1 MSFLGY
7 ARADGSV
14 GVRNY
19 VAVISTVACANDVAF
34 WIAQQIKGTAP
45 FLHQGGCCQLMP
57 DIELVTK
64 SLSSIGRNPNVAAVL
79 LVSLGC
85 EGTDIERLENE
96 ISATGRPVKKVAIQK
111 AGATVALN
119 EGLLMAQE
127 LVSAA
132 SQIKLQE
139 FDDSNLVIGVKCGG
153 SDTTSGLASNPAVGA
168 ACDIVVDKGGTCIF
182 GETTEFLGAEHI
194 LTKRAVN
201 KEVADKILKIVDDME
216 KRARLSGGD
225 MRGGNPTAGNIAG
238 GLTSI
243 EEKSLGAIVK
253 SGTKPIQDVYN
264 YGDKVK
270 GKGLYIV
277 DSPGREPEFLSAL
290 AAAGAQICLFSTGL
304 GVPQGF
310 PYMPVIKVTG
320 NANTFE
326 RLPDHID
333 VLVGMTAGKGSGLKE
348 TGEKVFQEVLK
359 VASGKQTK
367 AEILNYGNFPGLYT
381 LGPIV

>member
-1 MSFLGY
+1 MSFTGY
-7 ARADGSV
+7 ARTDGSV

-34 WIAQQIKGTAP
+34 WIAQQIRGTAP

-64 SLSSIGRNPNVAAVL
+64 SLSAIGRNPNVAGVL

-85 EGTDIERLENE
+85 EGTDIERLEEE
-96 ISATGRPVKKVAIQK
+96 IAASGRPVERVLIQK
-111 AGATVALN
+111 AGATAALN
-119 EGLLMAQE
+119 EGLLHAQE
-127 LVSAA
+127 LVRKA
-132 SQIKLQE
+132 SEIRPGE
-139 FDDSNLVIGVKCGG
+139 FDDSHIVVGVKCGG

-194 LTKRAVN
+194 LTRRAVN

-216 KRARLSGGD
+216 KRARLSGD

-264 YGDKVK
+264 YGDQVK

-290 AAAGAQICLFSTGL
+290 AAAGTQICLFSTGL

-310 PYMPVIKVTG
+310 PFMPVIKVTG
-320 NANTFE
+320 NPNTYE

-333 VLVGMTAGKGSGLKE
+333 VLVGMTGVKSASLRE
-348 TGEKVFQEVLK
+348 TGERLYEEVLA
-359 VASGKQTK
+359 VASGKRTK
-367 AEILNYGNFPGLYT
+367 AETLGYGNFPGLYS